1 MLVYKAVFIVL
12 FLQVI
17 ASVLRRKDI
26 DFMTKTEQEIK
37 SMVSPLINELGYEL
51 YDVMY
56 LKEGSEWFL
65 RIFIDSD
72 KGIDLD
78 DCEKVSV
85 RVGELLDEKD
95 PVSTSYSLEV
105 SSCGLERHLREKEHF
120 EKAIGKNIEV
130 KFFKPIDGKKSI
142 CGELIKFEDGLLVI
156 KTEDTEIKVNLDDI
170 SSAKILFD
178 WEE

>member
-1 MLVYKAVFIVL
+1 
-12 FLQVI
+12 
-17 ASVLRRKDI
+17 
-26 DFMTKTEQEIK
+26 MTKTEQEIK

-51 YDVMY
+51 YDVVY

-65 RIFIDSD
+65 RIFIDSE

-78 DCEKVSV
+78 DCEKVSN

-95 PVSTSYSLEV
+95 PISTSYSLEV

-130 KFFKPIDGKKSI
+130 KFFKPINGEKSI
-142 CGELIKFEDGLLVI
+142 SGELLKFEDGLLII
-156 KTEDTEIKVNLDDI
+156 KTEWKEVKVNLDDI
-170 SSAKILFD
+170 SSAKILFN
-178 WEE
+178 WEELKNE

>member
-1 MLVYKAVFIVL
+1 
-12 FLQVI
+12 
-17 ASVLRRKDI
+17 
-26 DFMTKTEQEIK
+26 MTKTEQEIT
-37 SMVSPLINELGYEL
+37 SMISLLINELGYEL

-78 DCEKVSV
+78 DCEKVSN

-95 PVSTSYSLEV
+95 PISTSYSLEV
-105 SSCGLERHLREKEHF
+105 SSCGMERHLREKNHF
-120 EKAIGKNIEV
+120 EKAVGKNIEV
-130 KFFKPIDGKKSI
+130 KFFKPINGDKSI
-142 CGELIKFEDGLLVI
+142 SGELLKLEDGLLII
-156 KTEDTEIKVNLDDI
+156 KDEDKEKEVKVNLDDV

-178 WEE
+178 WEELKNE

>member
-1 MLVYKAVFIVL
+1 MLVYKAMFIVL

-95 PVSTSYSLEV
+95 PISTSYSLEV

-142 CGELIKFEDGLLVI
+142 CGELIKFEDGLLVV

>member
-1 MLVYKAVFIVL
+1 
-12 FLQVI
+12 
-17 ASVLRRKDI
+17 
-26 DFMTKTEQEIK
+26 MTKTEQEIT
-37 SMVSPLINELGYEL
+37 SMISPLINELGYEL

-78 DCEKVSV
+78 DCEKVSN

-95 PVSTSYSLEV
+95 PISTSYSLEV
-105 SSCGLERHLREKEHF
+105 SSCGMERHLREKNHF
-120 EKAIGKNIEV
+120 EKAVGKNIEV
-130 KFFKPIDGKKSI
+130 KFFKPINGDKSI
-142 CGELIKFEDGLLVI
+142 SGELLKLEDGLLII
-156 KTEDTEIKVNLDDI
+156 KDEDKEKEVKVNLDDV

-178 WEE
+178 WEELKNE